1 VNDNWKVFGR
11 KQQWPNL
18 RYYPGIFLEELS
30 KTIKNFS
37 QDSWSLW
44 AEIRGV

>member
-1 VNDNWKVFGR
+1 MINCKGFGR

-18 RYYPGIFLEELS
+18 RHSPGIFLEELI
-30 KTIKNFS
+30 KTIKNLS

-44 AEIRGV
+44 AEIRGI